1 MLHPSNSSSRFWGPT
16 RQRSPHPAYWGTPG
30 RPPLW
35 AEVPGPSPK
44 PGRESNLIWGLVRSR
59 GWPWKF
65 AEPVRAC
72 LAQLRF
78 GGRYQGSE
86 KPASSLPIPSGAPD
100 PMLDWLPLY
109 NCRFCI
115 SRGCFSSK
123 PRICLWT
130 LRPSRRHKGGCQEQV
145 EKETPELKEE
155 PGRRQN
161 PREVEWE
168 KGSLSRHAQLRAPH
182 LQLWGPLLVS
192 LFLLHFD
199 SGDEVTGAML

>member
-1 MLHPSNSSSRFWGPT
+1 MVPTLRTQCSRRWTSQSGRSPHGVGGPHAPSLKFFFPFLGGDGEWAS

-30 RPPLW
+30 RPLLW

-145 EKETPELKEE
+145 EK
-155 PGRRQN
+155 
-161 PREVEWE
+161 
-168 KGSLSRHAQLRAPH
+168 
-182 LQLWGPLLVS
+182 
-192 LFLLHFD
+192 
-199 SGDEVTGAML
+199 